1 MSALIMIMVLT
12 LVTVIIVE
20 VGNRV
25 RLPWPALMVLV
36 GLAIAWVPG
45 SHLGLPSNLVLP
57 LLLPPL
63 LYTAAERTSWQ
74 MFRRKWRSIVYFAMG
89 LTLVTAFVVTGV
101 SWLIYPGI
109 GLPAALILGAAV
121 APPDPVAVEAVS
133 RTMPFPRRILAVLQ
147 TEGLFNDA
155 VALVLFEVALAALT
169 TGHDISPRELLG
181 DFEARKPAP

>member
-89 LTLVTAFVVTGV
+89 LTLVT
-101 SWLIYPGI
+101 
-109 GLPAALILGAAV
+109 
-121 APPDPVAVEAVS
+121 
-133 RTMPFPRRILAVLQ
+133 
-147 TEGLFNDA
+147 
-155 VALVLFEVALAALT
+155 
-169 TGHDISPRELLG
+169 
-181 DFEARKPAP
+181 

>member
-109 GLPAALILGAAV
+109 GLPAALILGGAV
-121 APPDPVAVEAVS
+121 APPVPVAANVTAPSDLGVVS
-133 RTMPFPRRILAVLQ
+133 SSDGQR
-147 TEGLFNDA
+147 
-155 VALVLFEVALAALT
+155 LAAVWEEEIAGVDEIGAL
-169 TGHDISPRELLG
+169 
-181 DFEARKPAP
+181 